1 MRRLVSIPILL
12 LALACRSTPA
22 GPPQARVVADIPLP
36 GPASRFDYG
45 SLDPATGR
53 LFLNHMG
60 AGEVAVVDTATRK
73 VLANLEGFPR
83 CTGIL
88 AVPSRNEVYVSTP
101 GSEQVAVLDAR
112 SLQVLARM
120 PAGRFP
126 DGLAY
131 DPVGQQVFVS
141 DEAGGRVYIL
151 DARAHRMTGSVDM
164 GGEVGNTQYDPVSR
178 LIYSNVQT
186 RNQMVALDPA
196 THAVVARIDL
206 PGADHNHG
214 LCLDPQRRLAFIACE
229 GNARLLVLDL
239 DTRKVVASFPV
250 GGDPDVLAFDPG
262 TRRLVV
268 AAESGPAAFFHEE
281 GRVLVKDG
289 EQRIGDNAHVVV
301 VDPATHL
308 IYFPLKNLK
317 GRPALRILAP
327 LPAAAPAASRQE
339 RPPARPGAPP
349 SNPSDSPSS
358 R

>member
-1 MRRLVSIPILL
+1 MRLATPILL
-12 LALACRSTPA
+12 LTLACHATPA
-22 GPPQARVVADIPLP
+22 GPPQARVLADLPLP

-45 SLDPATGR
+45 SLDPSTGR

-60 AGEVAVVDTATRK
+60 AGEVVVVDTAARK
-73 VLANLEGFPR
+73 VLANLEGFSR

-101 GSEQVAVLDAR
+101 GAGEVAVLDAR
-112 SLQVLARM
+112 SLRVLARM

-151 DARAHRMTGSVDM
+151 DARAHRAIGSVDR

-186 RNQMVALDPA
+186 ANRLVILDPA
-196 THAVVARIDL
+196 THAVVARIPL

-214 LCLDPQRRLAFIACE
+214 LCLDPERRLAFIACE

-239 DTRKVVASFPV
+239 DTRKVTGSFSV
-250 GGDPDVLAFDPG
+250 GEDPDVLAFDPG

-268 AAESGPAAFFHEE
+268 ASESGPAAFFHEE
-281 GRVLVKDG
+281 GRTLVKDG
-289 EQRIGDNAHVVV
+289 EQRVGANAHVVV
-301 VDPATHL
+301 VDPSTHRL
-308 IYFPLKNLK
+308 YFPLKK
-317 GRPALRILAP
+317 VGGRPVLRILEP
-327 LPAAAPAASRQE
+327 VFPASRSASPPAP
-339 RPPARPGAPP
+339 PPAR
-349 SNPSDSPSS
+349 

>member
-1 MRRLVSIPILL
+1 MRLGVAALM
-12 LALACRSTPA
+12 LALACRAA
-22 GPPQARVVADIPLP
+22 GPPLAKTVADIPLP

-45 SLDPATGR
+45 CLDPSTGR

-60 AGEVAVVDTATRK
+60 AGEVVVVDAAARK
-73 VLANLEGFPR
+73 VVATLPGFPR

-88 AVPSRNEVYVSTP
+88 AVLSRNEIFVSTP
-101 GSEQVAVLDAR
+101 GAGQVAVLDAR

-141 DEAGGRVYIL
+141 DESGGRVHIL
-151 DARAHRMTGSVDM
+151 DARARRATGSVAL
-164 GGEVGNTQYDPVSR
+164 GGEVGNTQYDPVGR

-186 RNQMVALDPA
+186 RNQLVAIDPA
-196 THAVVARIDL
+196 TRKEVARIDL

-214 LCLDPQRRLAFIACE
+214 LCIDPERRLAFIACE

-239 DTRKVVASFPV
+239 DTRKVIASFPV
-250 GGDPDVLAFDPG
+250 GEDPDVLAFDPG

-281 GRVLVKDG
+281 GRALVKDG
-289 EQRIGDNAHVVV
+289 EQRVGANAHVVV

-308 IYFPLKNLK
+308 FYFPLKNEG
-317 GRPALRILAP
+317 GRPLLRVLE
-327 LPAAAPAASRQE
+327 PASAARAAS
-339 RPPARPGAPP
+339 PPAR
-349 SNPSDSPSS
+349 